1 VLLADLPVMFWAF
14 WMAAGFV
21 LFAAL
26 VWTIA
31 RLAVREDAGEAH
43 PAHPASREADPPGPP
58 P

>member
-1 VLLADLPVMFWAF
+1 MFWAF

-26 VWTIA
+26 VWAIA

-43 PAHPASREADPPGPP
+43 PASREADAPGPP